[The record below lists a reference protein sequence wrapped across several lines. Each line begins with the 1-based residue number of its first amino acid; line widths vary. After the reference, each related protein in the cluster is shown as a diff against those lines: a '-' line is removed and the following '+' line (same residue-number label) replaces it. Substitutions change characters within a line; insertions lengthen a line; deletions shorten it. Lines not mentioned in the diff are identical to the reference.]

1 MTDVS
6 LRVPNSPEYLR
17 VIRQIAMVV
26 GTKADLP
33 LDSLDEAQLA
43 SDEAANIL
51 MKFATPG
58 ASLSFEWEARP
69 GRVLVQAR
77 AQCALPK
84 LPDLPGT
91 LEYAWV
97 IITAITRNLKIF
109 LENGEVHVQFTV
121 ESAA

>member
-58 ASLSFEWEARP
+58 ASLSFEWEAQP
-69 GRVLVQAR
+69 GRLLVQAR
-77 AQCALPK
+77 VQCALPK
-84 LPDLPGT
+84 LPDLPGA

-97 IITAITRNLKIF
+97 IITAITKNLEIF
-109 LENGEVHVQFTV
+109 LENGEVHVHFTV